1 MNRQPSLTSRLR
13 PNRLGGMDDEAE
25 DPLMVR
31 IRQLFEQSGMTL
43 EELGQKMGYTGDV
56 ARKSA
61 WQFLNATYDHR
72 VSRLRKFASAVGVE
86 IVDLFAEP
94 KKSRSKC

>member
-1 MNRQPSLTSRLR
+1 
-13 PNRLGGMDDEAE
+13 MDEEPE

-31 IRQLFEQSGMTL
+31 LRQLFEQSGMTL

-72 VSRLRKFASAVGVE
+72 VSRLRKFAAAVGVE
-86 IVDLFAEP
+86 IVDLFA
-94 KKSRSKC
+94 KKGRAK